1 MKKFIYITLASFLLF
16 ACANSN
22 KESSRSDLDF
32 SETEVMGNNN
42 MDLEE
47 TASMTSTDL
56 ATSKLRDYFEMLLL
70 EQKHPEF
77 KEDIQSQIRNL
88 TESDFNISDSLPI
101 ISIENIRQE
110 GVVEQFG
117 DSLQKI
123 KFYFNLITENGSQA
137 DSITALVRTQKIKVD
152 SQEVTA
158 TKVTFEKD

>member
-22 KESSRSDLDF
+22 KEPSSSDLDF

-47 TASMTSTDL
+47 SVLMTSTDL
-56 ATSKLRDYFEMLLL
+56 ATSKLRDYFELLLL

-77 KEDIQSQIRNL
+77 KENIQSQIRNL
-88 TESDFNISDSLPI
+88 TESDFNISDSLSI

-123 KFYFNLITENGSQA
+123 KFYFNLIIENGSQA
-137 DSITALVRTQKIKVD
+137 DSITALVRTQKVKVD
-152 SQEVTA
+152 SQDVTA

>member
-1 MKKFIYITLASFLLF
+1 MKKFIYIAATSFLLF

-22 KESSRSDLDF
+22 KEPSRSDIDF

-56 ATSKLRDYFEMLLL
+56 ATSKLRDYFELLLL

-88 TESDFNISDSLPI
+88 TESDFNTPDSLSI
-101 ISIENIRQE
+101 ISIENITHQ
-110 GVVEQFG
+110 GAIEQFG

-123 KFYFNLITENGSQA
+123 KFYFNLNTENGVQQ
-137 DSITALVRTQKIKVD
+137 DSITAILRTHKVMVD
-152 SQEVTA
+152 SEEVTA